1 MSTLPSINP
10 KQEAE
15 KIVNFLKSVQK
26 KTGINKV
33 VIGLSGGIDST
44 IVHYLLKKAY
54 KPENIIGVNLPID
67 LIRPIVD
74 KFEDVKA
81 DEVNGIFSLSRGAH
95 PTEGREGRDSRVI
108 KIPLP
113 SPKVDKVRLGNI
125 MARTRMIILFD
136 LAKQL
141 GALVCGTEN
150 KSEKLLGYFTRFGD
164 AASDIEPISYLYKT
178 QIYQLAKYLKIPKE
192 IINQKPSAG
201 LWDGQTDESDFGFT
215 YQEADQVLYLF
226 EQSHCHSRGGG
237 NPEHQALDP
246 LLQGDDK
253 KQFPTIEKII
263 KFVQKN
269 QFKQKTPYSL

>member
-1 MSTLPSINP
+1 M
-10 KQEAE
+10 
-15 KIVNFLKSVQK
+15 
-26 KTGINKV
+26 
-33 VIGLSGGIDST
+33 
-44 IVHYLLKKAY
+44 
-54 KPENIIGVNLPID
+54 
-67 LIRPIVD
+67 
-74 KFEDVKA
+74 
-81 DEVNGIFSLSRGAH
+81 
-95 PTEGREGRDSRVI
+95 
-108 KIPLP
+108 
-113 SPKVDKVRLGNI
+113 
-125 MARTRMIILFD
+125 
-136 LAKQL
+136 
-141 GALVCGTEN
+141 
-150 KSEKLLGYFTRFGD
+150 LGYFTRFGD

-253 KQFPTIEKII
+253 KQFPNIEKII

-269 QFKQKTPYSL
+269 QFKQKTPYSLK